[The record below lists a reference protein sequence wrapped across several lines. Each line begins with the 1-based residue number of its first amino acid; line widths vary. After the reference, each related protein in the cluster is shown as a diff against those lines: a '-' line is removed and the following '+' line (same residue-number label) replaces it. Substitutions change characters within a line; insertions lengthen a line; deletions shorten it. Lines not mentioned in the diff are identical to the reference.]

1 MSAGAAVS
9 GGGVRAAILE
19 AIDGPMIC
27 AGCDAG
33 DPTSVIRLNRK
44 TAVRRG
50 GGAEP
55 LVLLCQECAAAYDK
69 AEDEYME
76 ERTA

>member
-1 MSAGAAVS
+1 MSV
-9 GGGVRAAILE
+9 GGVRAAILA

-27 AGCDAG
+27 GCCDAG
-33 DPTSVIRLNRK
+33 DPTSVIRLDRK
-44 TAVRRG
+44 TAVLRG

-55 LVLLCQECAAAYDK
+55 LVLLCEDCAAAYDK

-76 ERTA
+76 GGAE